1 MPTITITFHEDG
13 EEPVQFVIPAE
24 AAAAIQDHVDSLT
37 TREMRVE
44 KGAVVQHE
52 ENPFE
57 GSKAK
62 FFLHVC
68 NEQILKPIL
77 LRRAGAIPQIAQ
89 LRAHQEEIERQIRQ
103 TIDKAVLIRTPARG
117 G

>member
-1 MPTITITFHEDG
+1 MPNITITFHEEG

-37 TREMRVE
+37 TREMRVVDNT
-44 KGAVVQHE
+44 VVAHE

-62 FFLHVC
+62 FFLSIC

-89 LRAHQEEIERQIRQ
+89 LKAHREEIEKQIQQ
-103 TIDKAVLIRTPARG
+103 TIERAALIRVFGVAE
-117 G
+117 

>member
-1 MPTITITFHEDG
+1 MPQITITFHEEG
-13 EEPVQFVIPAE
+13 EEPVHFVIPAE

-37 TREMRVE
+37 HREMRVVNN
-44 KGAVVQHE
+44 AVVAHK

-77 LRRAGAIPQIAQ
+77 LRRAQAIPAIAQ
-89 LRAHQEEIERQIRQ
+89 LRAHQEEIERQIQRAI
-103 TIDKAVLIRTPARG
+103 TEAVLVRVPGDG

>member
-1 MPTITITFHEDG
+1 MPTITITFHEEG

-37 TREMRVE
+37 SREMRVE
-44 KGAVVQHE
+44 NNEVVVHE

-62 FFLHVC
+62 YFLHVC

-77 LRRAGAIPQIAQ
+77 LRRAAAIPQIAQ
-89 LRAHQEEIERQIRQ
+89 LRAHQEEIERQIMQAIER
-103 TIDKAVLIRTPARG
+103 AALIRVPSG
-117 G
+117 GQ

>member
-1 MPTITITFHEDG
+1 MAKITITFHEDG
-13 EEPVQFVIPAE
+13 DEPVQFVIPAE
-24 AAAAIQDHVDSLT
+24 AAAAIQAHVDGLT
-37 TREMRVE
+37 RREMRVE
-44 KGAVVQHE
+44 NHRVVTHQ

-89 LRAHQEEIERQIRQ
+89 LRAHREAIERQIQ
-103 TIDKAVLIRTPARG
+103 QAIEQAALIRMPSG
-117 G
+117 GD

>member
-24 AAAAIQDHVDSLT
+24 AAAAIQAHVDSLT
-37 TREMRVE
+37 TREMRVVDNE
-44 KGAVVQHE
+44 IVAHE
-52 ENPFE
+52 DNPFE

-62 FFLHVC
+62 FFLHIC

-77 LRRAGAIPQIAQ
+77 LRRAQAIPQIAQ
-89 LRAHQEEIERQIRQ
+89 LRAHQEQIERQIQ
-103 TIDKAVLIRTPARG
+103 EAIEQAALIRVEG
-117 G
+117 Q

>member
-1 MPTITITFHEDG
+1 MAKITITFHEDG
-13 EEPVQFVIPAE
+13 DEPVQFVIPAE
-24 AAAAIQDHVDSLT
+24 AAAAIQAHVDGLT
-37 TREMRVE
+37 RREMRVE
-44 KGAVVQHE
+44 NNQVVAHQ

-77 LRRAGAIPQIAQ
+77 LQHAQAMPAIAQ
-89 LRAHQEEIERQIRQ
+89 LRAHQEDIERQIKQAIERS
-103 TIDKAVLIRTPARG
+103 ALVRVEEGRR
-117 G
+117 

>member
-13 EEPVQFVIPAE
+13 EEAVQFVIPAE
-24 AAAAIQDHVDSLT
+24 AAAAIQAHVDSLT
-37 TREMRVE
+37 TREMRVVNNE
-44 KGAVVQHE
+44 IVAHE

-62 FFLHVC
+62 FFLHIC

-77 LRRAGAIPQIAQ
+77 LRRAQAIPQIAQ
-89 LRAHQEEIERQIRQ
+89 LRAHQEQIERQIQ
-103 TIDKAVLIRTPARG
+103 EAIEQAALIRVEG
-117 G
+117 Q